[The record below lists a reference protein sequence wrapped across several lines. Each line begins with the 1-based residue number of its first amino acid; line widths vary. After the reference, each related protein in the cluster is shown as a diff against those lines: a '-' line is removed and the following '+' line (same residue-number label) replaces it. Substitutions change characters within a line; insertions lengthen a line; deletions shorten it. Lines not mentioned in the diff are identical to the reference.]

1 MSSRSYGDKAYVVI
15 ARIRRRLITLRIRT
29 EWLCIWRH
37 VEELEETDDVVFI
50 LQFGSILGPIE

>member
-29 EWLCIWRH
+29 DWLCIWLH
-37 VEELEETDDVVFI
+37 SEELAETDDVVFI
-50 LQFGSILGPIE
+50 LQFGSFLGPIE

>member
-15 ARIRRRLITLRIRT
+15 ARIRRRLITLRIRA